1 VVVLLWV
8 VWSYKMENKE
18 GLEKWLSNA
27 PKYGLS
33 KGWSKQGFGEV
44 IIKKKL
50 TNKTRRKL

>member
-1 VVVLLWV
+1 VVLLWV